1 MVKHLCGGVKDM
13 GRITIRF
20 GSGSDIGK
28 ERAGNEDSYRVV
40 CSAAVPD
47 AIDAIFVVADGM
59 GGHAAGEVA
68 SQMTVESVVGTLVSR
83 DNQLGILGAFEIL
96 DLMRSAM
103 ARANQVVME
112 EGARSPEK
120 RGMGTTCTLGVIQG
134 DDLHLAHIGDS
145 RGYLFRGRDLS
156 RITED
161 HSVVEEEVR
170 RGLLT
175 AEQARVDPRRN
186 LITAAIGLGLDPT
199 VDTKSVK
206 LLSGDRI
213 MFCTDGLNSMITDQ
227 EIGTILD
234 RNDPQ
239 ASCQGLIDAA
249 NDAGGE
255 DNITIIVVDVIR

>member
-1 MVKHLCGGVKDM
+1 
-13 GRITIRF
+13 
-20 GSGSDIGK
+20 
-28 ERAGNEDSYRVV
+28 
-40 CSAAVPD
+40 
-47 AIDAIFVVADGM
+47 
-59 GGHAAGEVA
+59 
-68 SQMTVESVVGTLVSR
+68 
-83 DNQLGILGAFEIL
+83 
-96 DLMRSAM
+96 
-103 ARANQVVME
+103 
-112 EGARSPEK
+112 
-120 RGMGTTCTLGVIQG
+120 VIQG
-134 DDLHLAHIGDS
+134 DDLYLAHIGDS

-186 LITAAIGLGLDPT
+186 LITAAIGLDLDPT
-199 VDTKSVK
+199 VDTKSVE

>member
-1 MVKHLCGGVKDM
+1 MAEHMYGGGKDM
-13 GRITIRF
+13 EKFTIRF

-28 ERAGNEDSYRVV
+28 ERAGNEDSHEVV
-40 CSAAVPD
+40 CREVLPQ

-59 GGHAAGEVA
+59 GGHAAGEIA
-68 SQMTVESVVGTLVSR
+68 SRMTVESVVGTLVSQ
-83 DNQLGILGAFEIL
+83 DKQVGIFKGQEIL
-96 DLMRSAM
+96 DLMHGAI

-112 EGARSPEK
+112 EGARSPER
-120 RGMGTTCTLGVIQG
+120 RGMGTTCTLGVIEG
-134 DDLHLAHIGDS
+134 DALHIAHIGDS
-145 RGYLFRGRDLS
+145 RGYLFRGRGLS

-175 AEQARVDPRRN
+175 TEQARVDPRRN
-186 LITAAIGLGLDPT
+186 LITAAIGLDREPT

-213 MFCTDGLNSMITDQ
+213 MFCTDGLNSMIPDQ
-227 EIGTILD
+227 EIGAILD

-239 ASCQGLIDAA
+239 ASCQGLLDAA

-255 DNITIIVVDVIR
+255 DNITVIVVDVAR